1 MSETKEVFVK
11 VDPSKA
17 EVQDFLKSVG
27 ASILEPSL
35 VRVKKSP
42 QEKKA
47 QKQRYRKEYITRPH
61 VMEKKAKDKEDPEIK
76 ARDLAY
82 AQDPDT
88 IARRNA
94 LCEERRNVPRKVK
107 EIDPALW
114 AQLCPLAA
122 APRVRKRK
130 ASTSAT
136 KEPAQKKKKLTC
148 DQLFDA
154 KEALRK
160 EQSFQMNQPMTVVG

>member
-11 VDPSKA
+11 VDPTKSA
-17 EVQDFLKSVG
+17 EVLDLLKREG
-27 ASILEPSL
+27 ATVLEPSL

-61 VMEKKAKDKEDPEIK
+61 VIEKKAKDKEDPEIK

-82 AQDPDT
+82 AQDPET

-94 LCEERRNVPRKVK
+94 LCEERRNVPRKLK
-107 EIDPALW
+107 EDHPELW
-114 AQLCPLAA
+114 ARYCPLAA

-130 ASTSAT
+130 ASTNSD
-136 KEPAQKKKKLTC
+136 KEPAQKKKRSC
-148 DQLFDA
+148 GASAMAQQL
-154 KEALRK
+154 KSE
-160 EQSFQMNQPMTVVG
+160 MNQPMTVVG